1 MGLSCGPEK
10 GGGCV
15 CCGSSWAG
23 GSNLG
28 EGGSFHAQGRRVH
41 SYYEQ
46 CLSEDSDSSS
56 CGGEQEYLPEGQSP
70 DGHSDIS
77 DDMEIVIKRNNRNV
91 ISLALNWISLS
102 GEHNK
107 RIRKFVADSLDS
119 VDLKNVPHFVIL
131 FQYDD
136 HKGIRGLY
144 SYFQEE
150 KEWQCVVAITPNC
163 PRVIHKEMIHTL
175 YKFDTCQKLFKPMS
189 KSRKITDAVDGLSI
203 KNEYLN
209 KSSY

>member
-1 MGLSCGPEK
+1 VFHLAYSEFRGREWRRHDAGPGYDLGFEGACGRSSVLHPSYSEGGRDGTQLRPRE

-150 KEWQCVVAITPNC
+150 KEWQ
-163 PRVIHKEMIHTL
+163 R
-175 YKFDTCQKLFKPMS
+175 
-189 KSRKITDAVDGLSI
+189 
-203 KNEYLN
+203 
-209 KSSY
+209 